1 MPLANLCL
9 SHRDSLIKVEVFGND
24 GRSIAEY
31 EYRDVDLIEIKGTTR
46 IDYSTFTLPKNM
58 LCIAVEFY
66 GGIRVVGRVLKIG

>member
-9 SHRDSLIKVEVFGND
+9 SHRESLIRVEVFGDD
-24 GRSIAEY
+24 GKSTAQY

-66 GGIRVVGRVLKIG
+66 DSIRVVGKVLKIG